1 MIQNISTVFPNT
13 YENFEKKNE
22 FSKIPKVL
30 QTFFV
35 KKKMTFSGAPWALN
49 KDKKRGG

>member
-35 KKKMTFSGAPWALN
+35 KKNDVFGGALGA
-49 KDKKRGG
+49 KQK